1 MIVSPWVKESFYRG
15 LRPNCR
21 YPGCCF
27 LSSAYP
33 CLVGTP
39 SPAHVSTCLPAC
51 PGLEV
56 PPFFDE
62 HPGAASPD
70 SEGKLLPVC
79 LVDHNEDKQMV
90 PSLRDAPDRKKRII
104 GLIDHHVTRLA
115 MHVTIVMLSVWMT
128 GT

>member
-1 MIVSPWVKESFYRG
+1 M
-15 LRPNCR
+15 
-21 YPGCCF
+21 
-27 LSSAYP
+27 
-33 CLVGTP
+33 P
-39 SPAHVSTCLPAC
+39 SQLFPAC
-51 PGLEV
+51 SGLEI

-62 HPGAASPD
+62 HPGAAVPD

-104 GLIDHHVTRLA
+104 GLIDHHVTRKQPFSNACDELY
-115 MHVTIVMLSVWMT
+115 VGQTWS